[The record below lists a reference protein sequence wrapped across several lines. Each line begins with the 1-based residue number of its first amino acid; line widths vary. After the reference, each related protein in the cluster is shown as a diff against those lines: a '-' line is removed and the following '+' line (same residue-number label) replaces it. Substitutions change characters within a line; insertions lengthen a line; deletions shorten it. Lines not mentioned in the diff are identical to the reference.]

1 MAGPLSLQSDS
12 VAYAPA
18 VLARSVSMTVCN
30 GDTMSGI
37 ATRTDLWPL
46 SAWSVPSG
54 NINLIY
60 PGNIVTYRGAV
71 TSASSGSVAAG
82 GLVHVVKSGETLSG
96 VFGANGWQHVAQLNN
111 LANPNLIYPGQR
123 LRY

>member
-1 MAGPLSLQSDS
+1 MS
-12 VAYAPA
+12 V
-18 VLARSVSMTVCN
+18 TVRC

-37 ATRTDLWPL
+37 AKRTGLWPL

-54 NINLIY
+54 NISLIY

-71 TSASSGSVAAG
+71 TSASSGSTTTG
-82 GLVHVVKSGETLSG
+82 GHVYVVKSGETLSG
-96 VFGANGWQHVAQLNN
+96 IFGANGWQRVAQLNN
-111 LANPNLIYPGQR
+111 LSNPNLIYPGQR

>member
-1 MAGPLSLQSDS
+1 
-12 VAYAPA
+12 
-18 VLARSVSMTVCN
+18 MTVCN

-111 LANPNLIYPGQR
+111 LASPNPIYPGQR